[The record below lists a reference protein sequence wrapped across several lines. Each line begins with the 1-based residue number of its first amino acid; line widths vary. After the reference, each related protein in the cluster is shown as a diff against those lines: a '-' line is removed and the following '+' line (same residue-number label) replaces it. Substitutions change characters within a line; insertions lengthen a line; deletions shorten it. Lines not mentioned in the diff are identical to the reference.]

1 MSIME
6 RVVRAS
12 LRLTPGWFRER
23 HGGEV
28 LDTHR
33 ERVRAAAARGRGAL
47 LRLEVKEFFGAVAMV
62 LRLRGARRDIVLP
75 AVVTRRES
83 RIDGLLQDVRFAA
96 RTMLRNPGWAAMAV
110 AVLAIG
116 IGASSAMFSALNA
129 FFFRPLPFASAD
141 RLMVLYET
149 NPEFGWT
156 DAAAAP
162 ANMMDWR
169 DQMTSFDDVA
179 AFADFSS
186 ALSAII
192 DEQPI
197 ALTGAQIT
205 GNFFSVLGVRAALGR
220 TPQWEDSWRSER
232 PWVMLSHA
240 AWQTYFGGDSTAIG
254 RIFPVGGID
263 AEIAGVMPRG
273 FSFPSAETQVWYS
286 FGWEAGAREEVWFR
300 RAHFVRPIARLAAGA
315 SLERAN
321 TELQALTQR
330 LQQTY
335 PETNSVMGA
344 GVMPARDF
352 LIRTVRRPLLILF
365 GAVALLLLL
374 ACANVANLTLVRG
387 AERTREIALRHALGA
402 NRGRVAR
409 QLITESVVLALAGGL
424 VGIVIGSLGVK
435 GIELLMPL
443 GIDGATQVALDARVV
458 LFTLA
463 ASLTCGILFGLAPA
477 VRSTAGR
484 LRDAMSDDGSN
495 STLGRRGLR
504 GVGALVT
511 AEVAL
516 ALLLV
521 VGAALMM
528 RSFLHMR
535 DVHPGFR
542 TERVVGIQVT
552 APASRYPE
560 RDNVLSFQARLLEAL
575 EARAGIERAGMVGLL
590 PLAGTSWSS
599 QFQAAGWPPERVG
612 FEIVHRRADA
622 AYFDALDIPLVRGR
636 MFSNSDGPDAPFV
649 VLINETF
656 ARQHF
661 PNEDPIGQRIA
672 YDRVATDSS
681 TWYEIIGIV
690 ADQHQVSPAQ
700 PARAEVFEHRM
711 QDWARS
717 SWIVLRTTTD
727 PMELLPAVRVALQ
740 EIDPLIPIMRVR
752 AMREVWSAS
761 MAREEFIL
769 TLLMLFGGMALLLAA
784 VGVYAVA
791 AQAARRRT
799 REIGIRMALGA
810 GRSHVLSLMLRQ
822 TFGAV
827 AAGVAIGLVLA
838 LFASSALRTV
848 LFGVAPH
855 DPTTLGAVVALL
867 SGVAAVA
874 CYLPARRALTRDPIR
889 SLKQE

>member
-1 MSIME
+1 MRLME
-6 RVVRAS
+6 RVVRLS
-12 LRLTPGWFRER
+12 LRLTPQWFRER
-23 HGGEV
+23 HGDDV
-28 LDTHR
+28 VATHR
-33 ERVRAAAARGRGAL
+33 ARVAAAAALGRMAL
-47 LRLEVKEFFGAVAMV
+47 VRLNVKELIGAIALVLQPRSGMRVAP
-62 LRLRGARRDIVLP
+62 AAPLP
-75 AVVTRRES
+75 RRES
-83 RIDGLLQDVRFAA
+83 RMTGLMQDVRFAA
-96 RTMLRNPGWAAMAV
+96 RTMLRNPGWAATAV

-129 FFFRPLPFASAD
+129 FFFRPLPFAAPE
-141 RLMVLYET
+141 RLVMLYET
-149 NPEFGWT
+149 NPEFSWT

-162 ANMMDWR
+162 ANMIDWR
-169 DQMTSFDDVA
+169 EQLSSFDDVA
-179 AFADFSS
+179 GFADFSS
-186 ALSAII
+186 SISAII
-192 DEQPI
+192 DAQPV

-220 TPQWEDSWRSER
+220 TPQWEDTWQQER
-232 PWVMLSHA
+232 PWVILSDA
-240 AWQTYFGGDSTAIG
+240 AWRAYFGGDSSAIG
-254 RIFPVGGID
+254 RTFALGATDV
-263 AEIAGVMPRG
+263 EVAGVMPAG
-273 FSFPSAETQVWYS
+273 FSFPSAETQLWFS
-286 FGWEAGAREEVWFR
+286 FGWQPSAREEVWFR
-300 RAHFVRPIARLAAGA
+300 RAHFVRPIARLAAGT

-321 TELQALTQR
+321 TELQALVQR
-330 LQQTY
+330 LQREY
-335 PETNSVMGA
+335 PATNSVMGA

-352 LIRTVRRPLLILF
+352 LIREVRRPLLILF

-402 NRGRVAR
+402 SRVRVAR
-409 QLITESVVLALAGGL
+409 QLLTESVVLALAGGV
-424 VGIVIGSLGVK
+424 VGIVIGWLGVK

-443 GIDGATQVALDARVV
+443 GIDGATSVALDVRVV

-477 VRSTAGR
+477 LRSTAGR
-484 LRDAMSDDGSN
+484 LRDAMTDDGSN
-495 STLGRRGLR
+495 STLGRRGLH
-504 GVGALVT
+504 GIGALVT

-521 VGAALMM
+521 VGAGLMM
-528 RSFLHMR
+528 RSFLLMR

-542 TERVVGIQVT
+542 TERVIGIQVT

-575 EARAGIERAGMVGLL
+575 EGRPGIERAGMVGQL
-590 PLAGTSWSS
+590 PLAGISWSS

-636 MFSNSDGPDAPFV
+636 MFGNSDGPEAPFV

-656 ARQHF
+656 AREHF

-672 YDRVATDSS
+672 FDRVATDSS
-681 TWYEIIGIV
+681 TWYEIVGIV

-700 PARAEVFEHRM
+700 PARAEVFEHRT

-717 SWIVLRTTTD
+717 GWIVLRTTTD
-727 PMELLPAVRVALQ
+727 PLEVIPSVRAALHD
-740 EIDPLIPIMRVR
+740 IDPLIPISRVR
-752 AMREVWSAS
+752 AMREVWSTS

-810 GRSHVLSLMLRQ
+810 GRSHVLTLMLRQ
-822 TFGAV
+822 TFAAA

-838 LFASSALRTV
+838 LFASSALRSV

-855 DPTTLGAVVALL
+855 DPPTLAAVVALL